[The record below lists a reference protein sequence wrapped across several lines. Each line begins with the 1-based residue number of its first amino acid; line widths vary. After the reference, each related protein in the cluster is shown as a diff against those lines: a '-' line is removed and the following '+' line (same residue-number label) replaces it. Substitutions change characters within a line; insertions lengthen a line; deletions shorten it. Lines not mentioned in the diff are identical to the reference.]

1 MQANILLVLWPW
13 APIGTTN
20 RLTTFCALKTLAQ
33 SPMLNNLEQ
42 TRFLANVAHHDLLEM
57 MGLNELQAA
66 WWQLFSSEDANK

>member
-1 MQANILLVLWPW
+1 
-13 APIGTTN
+13 
-20 RLTTFCALKTLAQ
+20 
-33 SPMLNNLEQ
+33 MLNNLEQ